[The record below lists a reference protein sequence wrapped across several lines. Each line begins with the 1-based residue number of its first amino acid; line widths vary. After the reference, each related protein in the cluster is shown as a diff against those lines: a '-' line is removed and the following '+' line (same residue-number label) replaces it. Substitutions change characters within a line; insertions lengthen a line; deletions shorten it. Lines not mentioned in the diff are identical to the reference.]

1 MIDLTQEDPTSPEV
15 MDLSQLDN
23 DTVATVKQTEH
34 VRIVSSSS
42 SDTSND
48 IKEEEEEE
56 EDHRRREGVLL
67 NELESRAKSLKRL
80 LDIRKQMNQDL
91 IRKRE
96 DQKDVAPC
104 EQRLPVEKAS
114 CSSHARVESVAQ
126 APLTKK
132 TKTKN
137 PAQSK
142 EEDRAM
148 RQIQKQ
154 FESEKH
160 VLRFIEAVMS
170 PDVMMEP
177 LGLGIGQAFQ
187 QTGEKAEHEQIS
199 YRVDRHCEYPYPYI
213 TWNRK
218 IPSKENVDCFDTEQQ
233 PYIMVCV
240 GGRKMMEWIEGGEV
254 EGMVEA
260 LSQRFQNDPQF
271 RISILVLR
279 LDPEIREKELKDHKN
294 AMSQG
299 SNPKFCA
306 ENIRQYLMDLSVCM
320 PHVEIFDA
328 HSIEE
333 ASSHVLSVTKAI
345 AVRHI
350 DMGSAGKYI
359 AGKSKGRTASAALN
373 QLLAKEPLA
382 REEMIYPLKALMA
395 LSSVVPA
402 VAHKIV
408 KEFSSFSGLYDFLE
422 EPSTTRQ
429 EKIHALENMISS
441 NGRRVGPK
449 AAKQIVDA
457 FLSDD
462 PSMSLS

>member
-23 DTVATVKQTEH
+23 DTVAAGKQIEH
-34 VRIVSSSS
+34 VRVSSSSS

-48 IKEEEEEE
+48 IEE

-96 DQKDVAPC
+96 DQKDVTPC
-104 EQRLPVEKAS
+104 EQTLPVEKPS
-114 CSSHARVESVAQ
+114 CSSAQVESI
-126 APLTKK
+126 APLRKK
-132 TKTKN
+132 KKN
-137 PAQSK
+137 HAQCK

-199 YRVDRHCEYPYPYI
+199 YRVDRYCEYPYPYI
-213 TWNRK
+213 TWNRR
-218 IPSKENVDCFDTEQQ
+218 IPNKENVDCFDIEQQ
-233 PYIMVCV
+233 PYVMVCV
-240 GGRKMMEWIEGGEV
+240 GGRKMVEWIEGGEV

-279 LDPEIREKELKDHKN
+279 LDPEIREKESKDHKN

-333 ASSHVLSVTKAI
+333 ASSHVISVTKAI

-422 EPSTTRQ
+422 DPSTSQQ
-429 EKIHALENMISS
+429 EKIHVLENMISS

-457 FLSDD
+457 FLSDN